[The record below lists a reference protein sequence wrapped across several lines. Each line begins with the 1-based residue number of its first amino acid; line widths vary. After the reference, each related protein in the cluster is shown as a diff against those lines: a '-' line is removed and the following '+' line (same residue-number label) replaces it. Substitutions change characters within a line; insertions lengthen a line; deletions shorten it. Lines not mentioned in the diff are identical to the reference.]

1 MATRAELAEL
11 ADRLDA
17 KRKAFDQALSK
28 DQGVLVRWLSGPLIE
43 PSELDACAAD
53 CLLRLS
59 NAANRL
65 ASPRSTTS
73 ELARIDLQDE
83 VAEFWVRP
91 EMTVSERRQRP
102 KQALCK
108 KPLGAK

>member
-1 MATRAELAEL
+1 M
-11 ADRLDA
+11 
-17 KRKAFDQALSK
+17 SK

-53 CLLRLS
+53 CLPRLN

-65 ASPRSTTS
+65 ASARSTTS

-91 EMTVSERRQRP
+91 EMTVSERRQRLR
-102 KQALCK
+102 QALCK
-108 KPLGAK
+108 KPLGAKSPCLASP